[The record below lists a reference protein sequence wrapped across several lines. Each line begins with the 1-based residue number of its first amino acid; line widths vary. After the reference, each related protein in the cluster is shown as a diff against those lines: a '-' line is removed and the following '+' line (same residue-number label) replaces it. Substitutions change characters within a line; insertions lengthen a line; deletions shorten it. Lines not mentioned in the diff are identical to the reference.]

1 VCGSLEPLSEAGTT
15 ASGLAEDTGNRI
27 QLACTN
33 TARGK
38 CLHMGAASVVLMGFR
53 DTL

>member
-1 VCGSLEPLSEAGTT
+1 MCGSLEPLSKAGTLG
-15 ASGLAEDTGNRI
+15 SGLAEDASN
-27 QLACTN
+27 A
-33 TARGK
+33 AHGK